1 MYRCPIK
8 LEGIFA
14 DRDDI
19 NPEILVITTFRKVY
33 KFWMDSEQDVDF
45 WLNHL
50 VDAKLTRGKYTRGA
64 LEMSK
69 DEKYFESVY
78 YFILFL
84 LYIQKAN
91 DLYNAITKAEY
102 MIGNQGNLHPYM

>member
-1 MYRCPIK
+1 M
-8 LEGIFA
+8 EGIFA

-19 NPEILVITTFRKVY
+19 NPEILVITTFRKIY
-33 KFWMDSEQDVDF
+33 KFWMDSEKDVDF

-50 VDAKLTRGKYTRGA
+50 VDAKFTRGKYTRGV

-78 YFILFL
+78 YYFFI
-84 LYIQKAN
+84 YIQKAN